1 MRLPRRSRVGHPYPL
16 YGTEAKETPGV
27 PKPGFLPRGA
37 PYASARCARARAREI
52 TEEFPPTASL
62 GGPHVATMSPISAV
76 DIESRPVAA
85 AEVSAKAQRLG
96 SRRGRSTRI

>member
-1 MRLPRRSRVGHPYPL
+1 M
-16 YGTEAKETPGV
+16 
-27 PKPGFLPRGA
+27 PRGA

-62 GGPHVATMSPISAV
+62 GGPHVATMGPISAV

-85 AEVSAKAQRLG
+85 AEVSSEGPKIGISKASIDQNLI
-96 SRRGRSTRI
+96 SNA